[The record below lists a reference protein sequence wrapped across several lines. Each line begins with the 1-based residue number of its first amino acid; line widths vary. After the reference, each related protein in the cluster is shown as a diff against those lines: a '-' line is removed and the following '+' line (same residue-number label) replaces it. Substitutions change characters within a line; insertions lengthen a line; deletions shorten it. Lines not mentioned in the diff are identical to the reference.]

1 MCGRLTNYQDG
12 KVSGWDLV
20 GPMASD
26 ISRAMSFEVRQSDI
40 IGNVNMIIEAG
51 TNDETD
57 TDTNQQNLGLTQL

>member
-12 KVSGWDLV
+12 KVLGWDLV

-57 TDTNQQNLGLTQL
+57 TDTNQQNIGLTQL